1 MEGKN
6 RQLVL
11 VSHKPAT
18 RCLYTPSS
26 HFMTFAVM
34 TISVTSTLV
43 TVIIPPAAIVFNPPL
58 SAFSFRFTTF
68 STSKTLMPS
77 TSISIFL
84 TVRIKVIEVTKN
96 RASSNGPSRSDGSR
110 KAIEN
115 VVQGLPEREDRL
127 STDFGRWPDRASSL
141 SFPSFQW
148 KAIHLSP
155 DSTNGPSVILL
166 QPSTAHQRQ
175 IEAHR
180 IR

>member
-11 VSHKPAT
+11 VSHRPAT
-18 RCLYTPSS
+18 RCPYTPSS

-34 TISVTSTLV
+34 TISVTSMLV
-43 TVIIPPAAIVFNPPL
+43 TVIIPPVAIVFNPPL

-84 TVRIKVIEVTKN
+84 TVRMKVIEVTKN

-110 KAIEN
+110 KAIVN

-127 STDFGRWPDRASSL
+127 STDLGRWPDRASSL

-155 DSTNGPSVILL
+155 DSTNGPSISLL

-175 IEAHR
+175 IETHR

>member
-11 VSHKPAT
+11 VSHRPAT
-18 RCLYTPSS
+18 RCPYTPSS

-43 TVIIPPAAIVFNPPL
+43 TVIIPLVAIVFNPPL

-68 STSKTLMPS
+68 STFKTLMPS

-84 TVRIKVIEVTKN
+84 TVRMKVIEVTKN

-110 KAIEN
+110 KAIVN

-127 STDFGRWPDRASSL
+127 STDLGRWPDRASSL

-155 DSTNGPSVILL
+155 DSTNGPSISLL

-175 IEAHR
+175 IETHR